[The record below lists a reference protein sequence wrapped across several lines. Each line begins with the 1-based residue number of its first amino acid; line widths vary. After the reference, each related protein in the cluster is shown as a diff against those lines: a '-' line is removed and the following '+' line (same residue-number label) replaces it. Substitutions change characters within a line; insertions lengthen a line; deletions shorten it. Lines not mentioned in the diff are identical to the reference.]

1 MNIKHQNF
9 KKSVHMEKCP
19 FLLMETLLF
28 MALFPSCFI
37 LERNTLILIGSE
49 ILLKRKLRWA
59 LLLFTYLRNVTI
71 MFDPK
76 YCRNVFRLVHVLARN
91 VGSSYQSCS
100 MKQVVLKDL
109 AKFTEKHVSR
119 GPFIIKLQTWGDS
132 CVFGGIFMN
141 IFFTEQKWH
150 EFSYRND
157 WFLYET

>member
-49 ILLKRKLRWA
+49 ILLRRKLRWA

-71 MFDPK
+71 VFDPK
-76 YCRNVFRLVHVLARN
+76 YCRNVFRLVHVLAGN

-109 AKFTEKHVSR
+109 AKFTEKHVSQR
-119 GPFIIKLQTWGDS
+119 SFYNKVTNL
-132 CVFGGIFMN
+132 
-141 IFFTEQKWH
+141 
-150 EFSYRND
+150 R
-157 WFLYET
+157 WFLRIWRNFYEHLFYRTPLSGSPILRFI